1 MNTNKSKVSN
11 VKNEPKKIMVP
22 KTQNK
27 NNVAPK
33 VEYKKINT
41 PKFQVKPVAKPKVE
55 QKKVNAPKIQAKIPE
70 RKENNKIVQKKPVQ
84 KGKAQSRIVKQKV

>member
-11 VKNEPKKIMVP
+11 VKNEPKKILVP
-22 KTQNK
+22 KTQHK

-41 PKFQVKPVAKPKVE
+41 PKFQVKPVTKPKVE
-55 QKKVNAPKIQAKIPE
+55 EKKVNAPKAQAKIPE
-70 RKENNKIVQKKPVQ
+70 KKENNKIVQKNLYKKEKLNQ
-84 KGKAQSRIVKQKV
+84 E